1 MEVRKKA
8 HRAEAQGGSC
18 EPLSPRISFS
28 PSAASVEVCEEVRK
42 KKEAQGVRVSPLS
55 PRICFSPSAAGAGK
69 TPAALPSADAG
80 YLRGGAA
87 INPSLDT
94 ARSTPY

>member
-8 HRAEAQGGSC
+8 RRAEAQGGSC

-28 PSAASVEVCEEVRK
+28 PSAAGVEVCEEVRK

-55 PRICFSPSAAGAGK
+55 PLYLFLPVRRRRGEDPRRAAE
-69 TPAALPSADAG
+69 
-80 YLRGGAA
+80 RGRRVPPG
-87 INPSLDT
+87 
-94 ARSTPY
+94 RRCH